1 MLMIGTISKALLAFV
16 FHRDRQPVGA
26 THSDRSGPAAQHL
39 RLGGV
44 GRDQRRRVVPG
55 VAEVEQP
62 VQVQGGVMFTLVWLK
77 DAGERAVKTFAQSVL
92 AILTVG
98 GVDVLHLNWA
108 QTLSVAAT
116 ATLISVLTSVVSVGV
131 GNSGTASLTNAVEP
145 AP

>member
-1 MLMIGTISKALLAFV
+1 
-16 FHRDRQPVGA
+16 
-26 THSDRSGPAAQHL
+26 
-39 RLGGV
+39 
-44 GRDQRRRVVPG
+44 
-55 VAEVEQP
+55 
-62 VQVQGGVMFTLVWLK
+62 MFTLVWLK